1 MRHKI
6 GIADVEPNWGKSWGF
21 LMSCEADIAKDFGVV
36 NAHMAQFFCAP
47 KPLFTVAQLLQVV
60 A

>member
-6 GIADVEPNWGKSWGF
+6 GIAYVEPNWGKSWDF
-21 LMSCEADIAKDFGVV
+21 LMPRKADITTGAVVV
-36 NAHMAQFFCAP
+36 NAHMAQFFCAQEHP
-47 KPLFTVAQLLQVV
+47 YTVGQLLQVV

>member
-6 GIADVEPNWGKSWGF
+6 GIADVEPNWGKSWDF
-21 LMSCEADIAKDFGVV
+21 LMPRKADITTGAVVV
-36 NAHMAQFFCAP
+36 NAHMAQFFCAQEHP
-47 KPLFTVAQLLQVV
+47 YTVGQLLQVV

>member
-6 GIADVEPNWGKSWGF
+6 GIADVEPNWGKSWDF

-36 NAHMAQFFCAP
+36 NAHMAQFFCAQEHP
-47 KPLFTVAQLLQVV
+47 HTVGQLLQVV